1 LLDIIKPTNK
11 KSFDT
16 LYIVLEYA
24 ESDVKKII
32 KSAIHLQLV
41 HIQTIVYN
49 LLCAVKYIH
58 SSDVIHR
65 DLKPANILVNE
76 DCSVKVCDFGMARS
90 IAGIQTAEMIIT
102 KGQGKKSDSDAE
114 TKEDDE
120 PMMLKD
126 ATPARLHY
134 KDEISDT
141 IMKDSEELNKK
152 NTEDKKKEI
161 WSRLIKTKEQRKNM
175 TRELTGHV
183 VTRWYRAPEIILL
196 EKDYG
201 PAIDVWSIGCVFAE
215 LLGMMKENAATFLD
229 RKPLFPGK
237 SCFPLSPD

>member
-1 LLDIIKPTNK
+1 VCLADHIPTGRKVAIKKMEGVFEDETDCKRILRELMLLRRLKHKYVVELLDIIKPTNK

-161 WSRLIKTKEQRKNM
+161 
-175 TRELTGHV
+175 
-183 VTRWYRAPEIILL
+183 
-196 EKDYG
+196 
-201 PAIDVWSIGCVFAE
+201 
-215 LLGMMKENAATFLD
+215 
-229 RKPLFPGK
+229 
-237 SCFPLSPD
+237 